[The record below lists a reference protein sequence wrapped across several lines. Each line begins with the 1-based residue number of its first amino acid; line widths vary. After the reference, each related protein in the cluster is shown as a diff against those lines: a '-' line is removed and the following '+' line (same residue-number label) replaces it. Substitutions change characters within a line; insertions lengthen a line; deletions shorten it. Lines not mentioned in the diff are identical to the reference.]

1 MVELQPSKLNT
12 RVRFPSPAPDDLKN
26 SALKSTVLFFQI
38 KYVLLVKRKTCCK
51 MRHMITIDQKIAELL
66 NNWVYDGW
74 PIGNFVACVIAL
86 VLCVVLCG
94 AIGLERER
102 RGRSAGLRTHMLV
115 GAGSCLVMIISIYGF
130 PQLFSEK
137 RDVARLAAQVITGV
151 GFLGAG
157 AIIHRNSGVRGLT
170 TAATIWI
177 VMAIGICCGSFNFI
191 LATGGTLLIIL
202 VLTLFRKL
210 ENRLNK
216 KAPLISIKANPDFP
230 IVSNILSVSQKYEFA
245 VEDLRVD
252 KLDDSQIEVTFL
264 AVNKTSEPK
273 TDEYIE
279 ALKKIEGA
287 NIVGIMNGHISSL
300 KVK

>member
-1 MVELQPSKLNT
+1 ME
-12 RVRFPSPAPDDLKN
+12 
-26 SALKSTVLFFQI
+26 
-38 KYVLLVKRKTCCK
+38 Y
-51 MRHMITIDQKIAELL
+51 MTIDQKIAELL
-66 NNWVYDGW
+66 NQWNCGPYGEW
-74 PIGNFVACVIAL
+74 PIGNFIGCVIAL
-86 VLCVVLCG
+86 TLCVILCG

-115 GAGSCLVMIISIYGF
+115 GVGSCLTMIISIYGF
-130 PQLFSEK
+130 PQTGMN
-137 RDVARLAAQVITGV
+137 RDVARLCAAVVTGV

-177 VMAIGICCGSFNFI
+177 VMAIGLCCGSFNFI

-216 KAPLISIKANPDFP
+216 KAPLISIKASPDFP

-252 KLDDSQIEVTFL
+252 TLDDSQIEVTFL